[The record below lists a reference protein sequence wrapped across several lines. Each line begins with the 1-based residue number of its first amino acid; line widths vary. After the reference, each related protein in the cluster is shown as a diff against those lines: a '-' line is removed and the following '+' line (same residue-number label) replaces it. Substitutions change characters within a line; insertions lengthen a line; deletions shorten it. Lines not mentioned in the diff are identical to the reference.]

1 MCAKK
6 DHVVTGESGY
16 TPLIALANNYFSVL
30 EIFLVSLRKIF
41 SSLKIL
47 RQAFVHQR
55 LQRCGN
61 LSNVDKGIMER
72 GLKQKH
78 WCKGFEDK
86 PKSVNSEDV
95 TIRQI
100 QRDENACRE
109 HEPYYSSNTE
119 NLEN

>member
-1 MCAKK
+1 
-6 DHVVTGESGY
+6 
-16 TPLIALANNYFSVL
+16 
-30 EIFLVSLRKIF
+30 
-41 SSLKIL
+41 
-47 RQAFVHQR
+47 
-55 LQRCGN
+55 
-61 LSNVDKGIMER
+61 MER

-100 QRDENACRE
+100 QRDENASRE